1 MFQQFTFWEV
11 VMKRLGRG
19 ILVATL
25 VVGLLG
31 VVGSNANA
39 SIQTSALKIF
49 TLNLTVKS
57 GQNKTFLLV
66 SKSGRTLDSVRIL
79 SGARNATKAIQFK
92 TDGDNKVSSIAGATI
107 QIVASS
113 GGDYYGPVVL
123 GWNKN
128 PGN

>member
-1 MFQQFTFWEV
+1 
-11 VMKRLGRG
+11 MKRLRHG
-19 ILVATL
+19 ILAVAL

-31 VVGSNANA
+31 VVGSAA
-39 SIQTSALKIF
+39 SAAIHTNALKIF

-92 TDGDNKVSSIAGATI
+92 
-107 QIVASS
+107 
-113 GGDYYGPVVL
+113 L
-123 GWNKN
+123 
-128 PGN
+128 